1 MAFLPK
7 DGENNDDES
16 LYSKSGDEDNR
27 LRKEYLYFVQKIHQF
42 GPETLIYRGGLNTR
56 YGCNIFYD
64 RDQICLKCRKSS

>member
-27 LRKEYLYFVQKIHQF
+27 LRKEYLYFVQKVHQF
-42 GPETLIYRGGLNTR
+42 SPET
-56 YGCNIFYD
+56 
-64 RDQICLKCRKSS
+64 

>member
-27 LRKEYLYFVQKIHQF
+27 LRKEYLYFVQKVQVQGI
-42 GPETLIYRGGLNTR
+42 
-56 YGCNIFYD
+56 
-64 RDQICLKCRKSS
+64 RKV